1 MTHTDSA
8 GPADPLREAFDRHRA
23 GALAEAVALYRAY
36 LDRRPDSC
44 EGHYLLGLCHAQ
56 RHEFAPAEACLAAA
70 VRLRPDD
77 PVLLRSHGNILK
89 MAGRHQEA
97 VARFDAALAL
107 EPASAETHR
116 CRALS
121 LKGLGRFDAALAAF
135 GAALAVEPDHVETL
149 ASRANLLVELGRP
162 EAALADYDRALA
174 LRPDFTEAHNNR
186 GVVLNGLGAYREA
199 MLSFCQALTLRKDYP
214 EAYNNRGITFKSLA
228 KYEMALRD
236 YDTAL
241 ALRPSYPE
249 AHNNRG
255 NALKEMRR
263 LEEALQSFE
272 RAIAL
277 KPDYAEAYNN
287 RGVVRADLQQTE
299 EAIHNYDRAIALRP
313 DYAEA
318 HFNRALSHLQLGRF
332 AEGWSGYEW
341 RWRNPNL
348 RLSAQALPLPQPP
361 WRGGEDLAGRTLLLH
376 GEQGLGDA
384 IQFCRYARLAAARG
398 ARVVLETDRALVRLL
413 SGLDGVAQ
421 LVVRGE
427 ALPAFDLHCPLL
439 SLPLAFGTTLDTIP
453 AAPSYL
459 AADPALVERWRHRL
473 GPATG
478 PRIGVV
484 WSGSASHRNDA
495 CRSLPLAAFA
505 GLMSAGFEFL
515 CLHQEIRDTDAA
527 RAADTPGLRLFCD
540 EIEDF
545 ADTAALCA
553 LCDLVICVDTS
564 VAHLAAALGR
574 PTWVALPFNSD
585 WRWLLERPD
594 SPWYPSLRLYRQSVA
609 DGLRGDW
616 GAVLAALGA
625 DLAARFG
632 DAAAVAKG

>member
-1 MTHTDSA
+1 MTHTHPA
-8 GPADPLREAFDRHRA
+8 GPIPPADPLREAFDRHRA

-36 LDRRPDSC
+36 LDRHPDSC
-44 EGHYLLGLCHAQ
+44 EGHYLLGLCLAQ
-56 RHEFAPAEACLAAA
+56 RHEPEAAEACLATAL
-70 VRLRPDD
+70 RLRPDD
-77 PVLLRSHGNILK
+77 AVLLRSHGNILK

-107 EPASAETHR
+107 DPASAETHR

-121 LKGLGRFDAALAAF
+121 LKALGRFDAALAAF
-135 GAALAVEPDHVETL
+135 GAALAVEPDHVDTL
-149 ASRANLLVELGRP
+149 GSRANLLVELGRP
-162 EAALADYDRALA
+162 DAALADYDRALA
-174 LRPDFTEAHNNR
+174 LRPDFVEAYNNR
-186 GVVLNGLGAYREA
+186 GVVLNGRGAYREA
-199 MLSFCQALTLRKDYP
+199 MLGFCKALTLRKDYP
-214 EAYNNRGITFKSLA
+214 EAYNNRGITFKSLG

-241 ALRPSYPE
+241 ALRPAYPE

-287 RGVVRADLQQTE
+287 RGVVRADLRQTE
-299 EAIHNYDRAIALRP
+299 EAIHNYDRAIALKP

-318 HFNRALSHLQLGRF
+318 HFNRALCHLQLGRF
-332 AEGWSGYEW
+332 AEGWPGYEW

-348 RLSAQALPLPQPP
+348 RLSARKLPLPP
-361 WRGGEDLAGRTLLLH
+361 WRGEADLAGRTLLLH

-398 ARVVLETDRALVRLL
+398 ARVVLEADPALARLL
-413 SGLDGVAQ
+413 TGLDGVDQ

-473 GPATG
+473 GPAAG

-484 WSGSASHRNDA
+484 WSGNGNHRNDL

-505 GLMSAGFEFL
+505 GLMSARFDFL
-515 CLHQEIRDTDAA
+515 CLQKEIRDADAVLA
-527 RAADTPGLRLFCD
+527 SETPGLRLFCD
-540 EIEDF
+540 EIADF

-553 LCDLVICVDTS
+553 LCDLVISVDTS

-585 WRWLLERPD
+585 WRWQLERSD

-632 DAAAVAKG
+632 GDAAG